1 MFYQKDA
8 RIVATV
14 QPNLCFCNDTNDWRE
29 NVLLATQ
36 GGRKT
41 TASRIGKKDGR
52 LWNLPFPEKMELAR
66 FSGQDE
72 LALWGVPMGETDL
85 GKCPRL
91 QVRRRRRTGRNLR
104 KGRRLFLS
112 ICIDSDGFV
121 VTLLSRSIVLY
132 CIALRP

>member
-1 MFYQKDA
+1 MAETRVFYQKDA

-91 QVRRRRRTGRNLR
+91 QVRRR
-104 KGRRLFLS
+104 GRRLQRASFCLVPCPCYVSDVLS
-112 ICIDSDGFV
+112 LFIRYRLCCQ
-121 VTLLSRSIVLY
+121 LCR
-132 CIALRP
+132 